1 MGPKHELRISFPEG
15 DHHPSYNIAVQRL
28 LDERSSESSIRTDNY
43 YVTEAHFGLKQ
54 RNGEA
59 LELKVRDKET
69 ESGLE
74 LWTKSSLSNSMV
86 DLCREEIYVILGD
99 KGYTEVHPLKPQR
112 TGYPSKRPEN

>member
-59 LELKVRDKET
+59 LELKVREK
-69 ESGLE
+69 
-74 LWTKSSLSNSMV
+74 KQKV
-86 DLCREEIYVILGD
+86 DWSFGQSHLCPTVWSTCVVRKYM
-99 KGYTEVHPLKPQR
+99 
-112 TGYPSKRPEN
+112 